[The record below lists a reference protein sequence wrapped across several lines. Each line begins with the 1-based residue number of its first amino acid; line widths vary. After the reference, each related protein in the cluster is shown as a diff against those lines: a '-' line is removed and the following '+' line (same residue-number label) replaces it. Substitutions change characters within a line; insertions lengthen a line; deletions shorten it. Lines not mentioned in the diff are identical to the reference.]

1 MLQGRLNQN
10 SRTYIRSVSD
20 KHDVKMSGSGL
31 ASIIKSSFE
40 KYNQLYAGER
50 HMPLILPSGK
60 IELGS
65 YIGPGTQVI
74 KRLERDMPGKT
85 PTDTVA
91 KMHDINYT
99 LAQNSDTVKEQ
110 LGKIREADVR
120 MVNKLKKIQRED
132 GDNPINIQAGM
143 RIIQS
148 KLIAENMGLL
158 NKSRFAGP
166 LEKHSEKDVELL
178 ESNKQKLTQQGYGTP
193 ADGLK
198 KMILR
203 DQKRKSLTNKY
214 AGKGFDV
221 SKFIT
226 KDILPVITDKLN
238 IDRKHIDINKIQ
250 DMIKKF
256 KVKTI
261 PDIVKVVLPHLV
273 VGNMKTKGL
282 TGGTSG
288 LKPGFQILP
297 DFIAKNLGK
306 LFMHLIKQ
314 RIKKGSSGSGLIQDL
329 FSGPKAQKF
338 WGSFATGF
346 KKGFTGVA
354 KLAEPILGIA
364 STVMPE
370 LLPVSL
376 GVSALN
382 RLT

>member
-1 MLQGRLNQN
+1 MLEGRLNQN
-10 SRTYIRSVSD
+10 TRMSLLSD
-20 KHDVKMSGSGL
+20 PDTDDFHGNNVNMTGSGI
-31 ASIIKSSFE
+31 ASMIKSSFE

-85 PTDTVA
+85 ATDTVA
-91 KMHDINYT
+91 KMHDVNYT

-110 LGKIREADVR
+110 LGKIRAADVR
-120 MVNKLKKIQRED
+120 MVNSLKKIQREN
-132 GDNPINIQAGM
+132 GDNPINIQSGM

-158 NKSRFAGP
+158 NKNKFAGP
-166 LEKHSEKDVELL
+166 LEKHSAKDVELL
-178 ESNKQKLTQQGYGTP
+178 ESNKRKLEQQGYGMP

-214 AGKGFDV
+214 AGSGDFNIP
-221 SKFIT
+221 KFIT
-226 KDILPVITDKLN
+226 KDILPVMIDKLN
-238 IDRKHIDINKIQ
+238 IDRKHISIQKIQ

-256 KVKTI
+256 KVKSI
-261 PDIVKVVLPHLV
+261 PDIVKIVLPHLV

-282 TGGTSG
+282 TGGTAG
-288 LKPGFQILP
+288 LKQVSFLP

-306 LFMHLIKQ
+306 LFMHLVKQ
-314 RIKKGSSGSGLIQDL
+314 RINKGSSGSGLIEDL
-329 FSGPKAQKF
+329 FTGKKASKF
-338 WGSFATGF
+338 WTGF
-346 KKGFTGVA
+346 KKGFVSVIKPAATIAG
-354 KLAEPILGIA
+354 PILGALGLPIA
-364 STVMPE
+364 GVASEAVGN
-370 LLPVSL
+370 LL
-376 GVSALN
+376 
-382 RLT
+382 

>member
-1 MLQGRLNQN
+1 MIQGRLNQN
-10 SRTYIRSVSD
+10 SRMLIRSVSD
-20 KHDVKMSGSGL
+20 DFHGNNVNMSGSGL

-85 PTDTVA
+85 QTDTVA

-110 LGKIREADVR
+110 LGKIREADIR
-120 MVNKLKKIQRED
+120 MVNKLKQIQREG
-132 GDNPINIQAGM
+132 GDNPINVQAGM

-148 KLIAENMGLL
+148 KMVGENMGLL

-166 LEKHSEKDVELL
+166 LEKHSAKDVELL
-178 ESNKQKLTQQGYGTP
+178 ESNKRKLTQEGYGMP

-203 DQKRKSLTNKY
+203 EQKRKSLTAKY
-214 AGKGFDV
+214 AGSGFDV

-226 KDILPVITDKLN
+226 NDILPVITDKLN
-238 IDRKHIDINKIQ
+238 IDRKHISIQKIQ

-256 KVKTI
+256 KVKSI
-261 PDIVKVVLPHLV
+261 PDIVKVVLPHLM
-273 VGNMKTKGL
+273 VGHMKTNKMI
-282 TGGTSG
+282 GGTAG
-288 LKPGFQILP
+288 LKKVSFLP
-297 DFIAKNLGK
+297 DFIAKSLGK
-306 LFMHLIKQ
+306 LFLHLVKQ
-314 RIKKGSSGSGLIQDL
+314 RINKGSSGSGLIEDL
-329 FSGPKAQKF
+329 FTGKSATKF
-338 WGSFATGF
+338 WKGF
-346 KKGFTGVA
+346 KKGFVSVIKPAATIAG
-354 KLAEPILGIA
+354 PILGALGLPIA
-364 STVMPE
+364 GVASEAVGN
-370 LLPVSL
+370 LL
-376 GVSALN
+376 
-382 RLT
+382 